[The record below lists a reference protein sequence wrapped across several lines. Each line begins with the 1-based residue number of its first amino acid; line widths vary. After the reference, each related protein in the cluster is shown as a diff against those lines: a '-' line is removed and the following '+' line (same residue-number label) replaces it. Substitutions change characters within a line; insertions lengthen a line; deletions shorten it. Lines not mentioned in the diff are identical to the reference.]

1 MAAGQEA
8 DGDEIRVVP
17 PGEEDEA
24 LAKDMATASKE
35 LAKQAQVRMDKE
47 LRALEKVHARH
58 AKKAEK
64 AARKAAAQAGSLRAE
79 LEQVTDMTVETEEQ
93 ARAAHRRIG
102 EAVRTHGPAHAAA
115 LREADIDPDA
125 LAAEIMATV
134 TVPDHA
140 RAVGRRRQTGSKGP
154 SAVAGQRPD
163 ADDSLGW
170 TTEVDG

>member
-1 MAAGQEA
+1 MAAGQDA
-8 DGDEIRVVP
+8 GGDEIRVVP
-17 PGEEDEA
+17 PGQEDKA

-35 LAKQAQVRMDKE
+35 LAKEAQARMDKE
-47 LRALEKVHARH
+47 LKALEKVHARH

-64 AARKAAAQAGSLRAE
+64 AARKAGVDSKAMRAE
-79 LEQVTDMTVETEEQ
+79 LEQLQGMTVETEEQ

-102 EAVRTHGPAHAAA
+102 EAVRRYGPAHAAA
-115 LREADIDPDA
+115 LREADIDPDT

-154 SAVAGQRPD
+154 AAVAGKRRD